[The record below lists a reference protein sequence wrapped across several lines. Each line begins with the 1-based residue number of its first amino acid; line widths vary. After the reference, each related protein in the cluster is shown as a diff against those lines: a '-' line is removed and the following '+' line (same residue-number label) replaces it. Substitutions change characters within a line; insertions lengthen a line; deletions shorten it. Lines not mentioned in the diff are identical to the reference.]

1 MTRDADHGAFLTE
14 RRVAGLVVAG
24 LVATLGYWFVTRIGY
39 LELLLFFLIFTAV
52 FTGLNYALYRY
63 A

>member
-1 MTRDADHGAFLTE
+1 MTRDVADGTFLTE
-14 RRVAGLVVAG
+14 RRVLGLLAAG
-24 LVATLGYWFVTRIGY
+24 LVATVGYWFVTRIGY

-63 A
+63 D